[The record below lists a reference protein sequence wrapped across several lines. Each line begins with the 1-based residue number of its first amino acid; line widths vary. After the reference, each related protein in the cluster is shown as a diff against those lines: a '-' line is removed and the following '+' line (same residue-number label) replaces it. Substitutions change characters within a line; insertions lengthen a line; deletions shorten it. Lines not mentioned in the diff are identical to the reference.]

1 MSSKAFQRLRNFI
14 REDMRMSHVYQP
26 VMLRTLLENGGAAN
40 VDKVAAA
47 LLAEDRAQLAYYKEV
62 VKRYPARVLA
72 RHGVVRREGDLVF
85 LEGYSELSVTE
96 VEELCRE
103 CDEKVRSH
111 LEARDDPWSHRR
123 RGARPISGTMRYEV
137 LKRASFRCELCG
149 ISAEDKAI
157 EVDHIEP
164 SNHGGADDISNLQAL
179 CYSCNAS
186 KRDRDNTDFR
196 GVGKSYEARESTC
209 VFCSLAAERVVAE
222 NHLCIAT
229 RDLYPVSDGHTL
241 IMPRRHV
248 GSYFELRQPEINA
261 ITALLEGQRK
271 ALLEA
276 DPSISSFNIGVND
289 GPAAGQTIPH
299 CHVHLI
305 PRRAGDVDDPRGGVR
320 GVIPGKQ
327 QY

>member
-1 MSSKAFQRLRNFI
+1 MSSIAFQRIRKFI

-26 VMLRTLLENGGAAN
+26 VMLRALLQKDGSAH
-40 VDKVAAA
+40 VDELAAA
-47 LLAEDRAQLAYYKEV
+47 LLIEDRAQLAYYKEI
-62 VKRYPARVLA
+62 VKRYPARILA
-72 RHGVVRREGDLVF
+72 QHGMVRREKDRILLDGC
-85 LEGYSELSVTE
+85 SELSNVE
-96 VEELCRE
+96 VEELLRE
-103 CDEKVRSH
+103 CEEKIRTY
-111 LEARDDPWSHRR
+111 LEARDDPWGHRR
-123 RGARPISGTMRYEV
+123 RGARPISGTIRYEV

-149 ISAEDKAI
+149 ISADIKAI

-164 SNHGGADDISNLQAL
+164 SNHGGTDDIENLQAL

-196 GVGKSYEARESTC
+196 DISKSYQIRENTC
-209 VFCSLAAERVVAE
+209 VFCNLADARVVAE

-229 RDLYPVSDGHTL
+229 RDLYPVSNGHTL
-241 IMPRRHV
+241 VMPKRHV

-271 ALLEA
+271 ALQEA

-305 PRRAGDVDDPRGGVR
+305 PRRAGDVEDPRGGVR

-327 QY
+327 KY

>member
-1 MSSKAFQRLRNFI
+1 MSSKAFQRLRKFI

-26 VMLRTLLENGGAAN
+26 VMLRALLQRDGAAKI
-40 VDKVAAA
+40 DEAAAA
-47 LLAEDRAQLAYYKEV
+47 LLAEDRAQLAYYKEI

-72 RHGVVRREGDLVF
+72 KHGVVRREKDRIILD
-85 LEGYSELSVTE
+85 GYSELSTAE
-96 VEELCRE
+96 VEELRRE
-103 CDEKVRSH
+103 CDEKIRTH
-111 LEARDDPWSHRR
+111 LEVHGNPWGHRH
-123 RGARPISGTMRYEV
+123 RGARPISGTIRYEV

-164 SNHGGADDISNLQAL
+164 SNHGGSDDIANLQAL

-196 GVGKSYEARESTC
+196 GIGKSYEARVSMC
-209 VFCSLAAERVVAE
+209 VFCNLAAERVVAE
-222 NHLCIAT
+222 TTLCIAT
-229 RDLYPVSDGHTL
+229 RDLYPVSNGHTL
-241 IMPRRHV
+241 IMPKRHV

-261 ITALLEGQRK
+261 ITALLEAQRK

-276 DPSISSFNIGVND
+276 DSSISSFNIGVND

-305 PRRAGDVDDPRGGVR
+305 PRRAGDVEDARGGVR
-320 GVIPGKQ
+320 GVIPSKQ
-327 QY
+327 KY